1 MRSDAWGGGRVAF
14 TRAFEAARANT
25 TEATCSTGEKA
36 PVPHECR
43 NLARE
48 RALANPTLARDR
60 EDGPIALIHPVDLH
74 RRREQASSHIMQV
87 ELPPLEEV
95 LRVVVDL
102 DRTQGR
108 AKIEKPGQSIERGG
122 WEGSV

>member
-1 MRSDAWGGGRVAF
+1 MRSDERRDGRVAF
-14 TRAFEAARANT
+14 ISTFEAASANT
-25 TEATCSTGEKA
+25 TEATCPPREKA
-36 PVPHECR
+36 PVAHECR

-48 RALANPTLARDR
+48 RALANPILACDC

-74 RRREQASSHIMQV
+74 RRREQASSHIMQI